1 MGSTMTPVQP
11 INLRGRSDMEN
22 HVSRSATI
30 TLNDTPDKILP
41 LFTAYG
47 ETLWITG
54 WEPAYVYPED
64 GEAKT
69 GSVWK
74 TRHGDA
80 ETVWITINY
89 DMEAHAVTYVNV
101 TPDRQVTRIDIQCDA
116 RGETKT
122 SARIT
127 YTVTALG
134 EKGIEYIQHLTQA
147 HYNHWMHSWEK
158 AVNHYLQH
166 GEASSL

>member
-1 MGSTMTPVQP
+1 MS
-11 INLRGRSDMEN
+11 NN

-30 TLNDTPDKILP
+30 TLYDSPDKILP

-54 WEPAYVYPED
+54 WNPEYVYPED

-69 GSVWK
+69 GAVWK
-74 TRHGDA
+74 TQHHSNDP
-80 ETVWITINY
+80 ETVWVTINY
-89 DMEAHAVTYVNV
+89 DTETHSVTYVNV
-101 TPDRQVTRIDIQCDA
+101 TPNKQVTRIDIQCDA
-116 RGETKT
+116 LDDTKT
-122 SARIT
+122 SAQIT
-127 YTVTALG
+127 YTITALG
-134 EKGIEYIQHLTQA
+134 KKGTEYIKKLTQE
-147 HYNHWMHSWEK
+147 HYDHWMNSWEQ